1 MRSRFVAVTLVA
13 PLLMALSPA
22 AVAQETLT
30 NQSIVEMVKAGLSE
44 RVIIAKIRTSPT
56 NFDTRTDALIALKN
70 NGVSEQVIE
79 AIMSPSAP
87 PAAAA
92 APPPPPSAP
101 AGSVAMA
108 PPRAAGPSRPT
119 VFLVAG
125 GKEVELMAASGEVQ
139 RNRTPYSRS
148 TELVIGGNKA
158 KYRTAERQPVFVI
171 TTELGEMPLV
181 RLDPGKSDRNL
192 KIGSGSRAP
201 YGGSTSSRGIRSEDM
216 IEVSA
221 ERDSR
226 GFYRIKPRTP
236 LPPGEYGFVSTRG
249 GSPNAGSTIYDFGVD

>member
-30 NQSIVEMVKAGLSE
+30 NQSVVEMVKAGLSE

-171 TTELGEMPLV
+171 TTELGEMPPAFTRTGV
-181 RLDPGKSDRNL
+181 RTARGGLPRAALSVASCLAPRRAPGSRTE
-192 KIGSGSRAP
+192 GSRAP
-201 YGGSTSSRGIRSEDM
+201 RGR
-216 IEVSA
+216 
-221 ERDSR
+221 
-226 GFYRIKPRTP
+226 
-236 LPPGEYGFVSTRG
+236 PGCR
-249 GSPNAGSTIYDFGVD
+249 AGP

>member
-30 NQSIVEMVKAGLSE
+30 NQSVVEMVKAGLSE

-125 GKEVELMAASGEVQ
+125 GKEVELMAANAVLSIDRAGDWGEQGKVPDGGAAAGV
-139 RNRTPYSRS
+139 RNH
-148 TELVIGGNKA
+148 
-158 KYRTAERQPVFVI
+158 
-171 TTELGEMPLV
+171 
-181 RLDPGKSDRNL
+181 DRA
-192 KIGSGSRAP
+192 R
-201 YGGSTSSRGIRSEDM
+201 
-216 IEVSA
+216 
-221 ERDSR
+221 
-226 GFYRIKPRTP
+226 
-236 LPPGEYGFVSTRG
+236 
-249 GSPNAGSTIYDFGVD
+249 

>member
-30 NQSIVEMVKAGLSE
+30 NQSVVEMVKAGLSE

-108 PPRAAGPSRPT
+108 PPRAAGPSRP
-119 VFLVAG
+119 
-125 GKEVELMAASGEVQ
+125 
-139 RNRTPYSRS
+139 R
-148 TELVIGGNKA
+148 
-158 KYRTAERQPVFVI
+158 
-171 TTELGEMPLV
+171 
-181 RLDPGKSDRNL
+181 
-192 KIGSGSRAP
+192 
-201 YGGSTSSRGIRSEDM
+201 SRGI
-216 IEVSA
+216 
-221 ERDSR
+221 ER
-226 GFYRIKPRTP
+226 RTLDRP
-236 LPPGEYGFVSTRG
+236 SW
-249 GSPNAGSTIYDFGVD
+249 